1 MKIDNIITFTKQ
13 FNKEFG
19 TKIKISNKDIPLLL
33 NLFHEYIEQTFK
45 ATNVYNEILDK
56 IVELEEQ
63 LKDTLTDEQQ
73 DLFYKWDTY
82 KDQLNQYTSEKSFIY
97 GVCCDKEYTIEKEQ
111 ETMKKEQIES
121 LYWKYREEMYH
132 KTEELSDL
140 SKKIST
146 EYNKLCITLTKDEKK
161 LLDEMQEEENIK
173 NGIIELQVFEFA
185 FSLATKLFVEGLG
198 KEIR

>member
-1 MKIDNIITFTKQ
+1 
-13 FNKEFG
+13 
-19 TKIKISNKDIPLLL
+19 
-33 NLFHEYIEQTFK
+33 
-45 ATNVYNEILDK
+45 
-56 IVELEEQ
+56 
-63 LKDTLTDEQQ
+63 
-73 DLFYKWDTY
+73 
-82 KDQLNQYTSEKSFIY
+82 
-97 GVCCDKEYTIEKEQ
+97 
-111 ETMKKEQIES
+111 MKKEQIES

-132 KTEELSDL
+132 KTEELSNL

-198 KEIR
+198 KEIK